1 MGSYHRPA
9 DGQSRQDALSARH
22 MLAGWISLIAE
33 DHSWDAE
40 AVAQLAGIDTEQA
53 RAILDGVV
61 ILTPAPVLDSI
72 LRRLERRP
80 A

>member
-22 MLAGWISLIAE
+22 MLAGWISLIPE

-40 AVAQLAGIDTEQA
+40 AGA
-53 RAILDGVV
+53 RHPGRRRDPA
-61 ILTPAPVLDSI
+61 PAPVLDSI
-72 LRRLERRP
+72 LCRLERRP
-80 A
+80 N

>member
-9 DGQSRQDALSARH
+9 DGKTRQDALAARY
-22 MLAGWISLIAE
+22 MLANWISLVAE
-33 DHSWDAE
+33 DHGWDAE
-40 AVAQLAGIDTEQA
+40 TVARLAEIDPEQA

-61 ILTPAPVLDSI
+61 ILTPAPVLDHI

-80 A
+80 H